1 MAIHFA
7 AGRVMT
13 GDGKDRHASQMER
26 IAMLLNRAAGRFVLL
41 VCLGALG
48 VIGCDRGDTAP
59 VNPPPAPPPKTPTP
73 PPPTPTTPPKALS
86 GMMF

>member
-1 MAIHFA
+1 
-7 AGRVMT
+7 
-13 GDGKDRHASQMER
+13 MER
-26 IAMLLNRAAGRFVLL
+26 IAMLFNQAEARFVLL
-41 VCLGALG
+41 VCLAALG

-86 GMMF
+86 GVMF